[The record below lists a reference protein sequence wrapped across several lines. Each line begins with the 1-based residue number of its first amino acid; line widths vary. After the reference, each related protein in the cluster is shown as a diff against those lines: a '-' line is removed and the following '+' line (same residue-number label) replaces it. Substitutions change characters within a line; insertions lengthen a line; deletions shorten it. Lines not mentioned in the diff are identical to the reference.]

1 MWSPNW
7 KNAACYKDKRKK
19 ANMNI
24 EKALNLSKTLAKQA
38 GDAIMVIYRQDFDV
52 ELKDDKSPLTQAD
65 KAANDLILAGL
76 KAEFPD
82 AAYLSEEEKD
92 DLVRRKNPYCFII
105 DPLDGTKEF
114 VKKNGEF
121 TVNIALVKD
130 GTPVMG
136 VVYAPV
142 LDELYYALKGVG
154 AFLDDKNGQTKP
166 LHVTDH
172 TKSLKLVASKS
183 HRSEKLD
190 ALMEAHQD
198 KIAELVFFGSSL
210 KGCMVAAGSADIYYR
225 FGLTCEWDTCAMQ
238 AVVECAGGIMMQ
250 MDKTPMTYNREN
262 TLNEKGF
269 FIVNR
274 NENIFV

>member
-1 MWSPNW
+1 
-7 KNAACYKDKRKK
+7 
-19 ANMNI
+19 MNI
-24 EKALNLSKTLAKQA
+24 EKALNISKVLAKKA
-38 GDAIMVIYRQDFDV
+38 GDAIMEIYRQDFDV
-52 ELKDDKSPLTQAD
+52 AFKADNSPLTLAD
-65 KAANDLILAGL
+65 KTANDLILAGL
-76 KAEFPD
+76 RAEFPD

-92 DLVRRKNPYCFII
+92 DLSRRENAYCFII

-130 GTPVMG
+130 GAPVMG

-142 LDELYYALKGVG
+142 LETLYFAAQGMG
-154 AFLDDKNGQTKP
+154 AFLEDGKGKVSP
-166 LHVTDH
+166 ISVTDK
-172 TKSLKLVASKS
+172 TERLNLVASKS

-190 ALMEAHQD
+190 ELLAANQG
-198 KIAELVFFGSSL
+198 KIAELVSYGSSL

-238 AVVECAGGIMMQ
+238 AVVEQAGGIMMQ

-274 NENIFV
+274 KENIFV

>member
-1 MWSPNW
+1 M
-7 KNAACYKDKRKK
+7 D
-19 ANMNI
+19 I
-24 EKALNLSKTLAKQA
+24 EKALRFSKMLAYEA
-38 GDAIMVIYRQDFDV
+38 GAAIMDIYRQDFDV
-52 ELKDDKSPLTQAD
+52 EFKDDESPLTQAD
-65 KAANDLILAGL
+65 KTANTLILAGL

-92 DLVRRKNPYCFII
+92 DRSRLKEKYCFII

-121 TVNIALVKD
+121 TVNIALVKN
-130 GTPVMG
+130 GKPIMG

-142 LDELYYALKGVG
+142 LGEMYFALKGSG
-154 AFLDDKNGQTKP
+154 AFLEDTSGHITP
-166 LHVTDH
+166 LSVTNH
-172 TKSLKLVASKS
+172 TENLKLVASKS
-183 HRSEKLD
+183 HGSEKLD
-190 ALMEAHQD
+190 AMVEANQG
-198 KIAELVFFGSSL
+198 KIAELVSYGSSL

-250 MDKTPMTYNREN
+250 MDKTPMMYNREN

-274 NENIFV
+274 KENIFV

>member
-1 MWSPNW
+1 M
-7 KNAACYKDKRKK
+7 DT
-19 ANMNI
+19 
-24 EKALNLSKTLAKQA
+24 EKALRLSKMLAYEA
-38 GDAIMVIYRQDFDV
+38 GAAIMDIYRQDFDV
-52 ELKDDKSPLTQAD
+52 ELKDDASPLTQAD

-82 AAYLSEEEKD
+82 VAYLSEEEKD
-92 DLVRRKNPYCFII
+92 DFSRLKEKYCFII

-121 TVNIALVKD
+121 TVNIALAKN
-130 GTPVMG
+130 GEPMMG

-142 LDELYYALKGVG
+142 LEELYFALKGAG
-154 AFLDDKNGQTKP
+154 AYLEDKDG
-166 LHVTDH
+166 HVTPLSVTSH
-172 TKSLKLVASKS
+172 TENLKLVASKS

-190 ALMEAHQD
+190 EMMEANKD
-198 KIAELVFFGSSL
+198 KITELVSYGSSL
-210 KGCMVAAGSADIYYR
+210 KGCLVAAGSADIYYR

-250 MDKTPMTYNREN
+250 MDKTPLTYNREN

-274 NENIFV
+274 KENIFV